1 MSDWKRFS
9 HEINLTEYAAS
20 CGYEL
25 DRKNST
31 RASIKM
37 RHGNDIIIVS
47 KKGGA
52 WVYFS
57 VVDDTDNGNII
68 NFIQKRTGK
77 ELSEIAK
84 ELKIWLG
91 ESALNIEPKHY
102 VRDVKEQEYDPQR
115 VQNVFK
121 GCYPA
126 QYHGYLQG
134 RGIKQGL
141 INSSRFKGRIYFDRY
156 KNAAFPHENEKGE
169 VCALELKNKDH
180 GVFVKGSEKTFWRS
194 HCFKTDD
201 TLIIGEAVIDVLSYA
216 ILFQNERAIYAATG
230 GGMSP
235 DQSALLKKTL
245 SKLHNLKTVIL
256 VTDND
261 EGGDRLAEKL
271 KVIIEESR
279 FKGEVMRH
287 SPEQEGQDW
296 NNVLKNKIA

>member
-31 RASIKM
+31 RASVKM

-57 VVDDTDNGNII
+57 VIDDNDNGNIV

-77 ELSEIAK
+77 ELSDIAK

-91 ESALNIEPKHY
+91 EAAPSIEPKNY
-102 VRDVKEQEYDPQR
+102 AQEVEEQEYDPQR
-115 VQNVFK
+115 VQNIFK

-126 QYHGYLQG
+126 QYHSYLQG
-134 RGIKQGL
+134 RGIKQEL
-141 INSSRFKGRIYFDRY
+141 ITSPRFKGRIYFDRY

-169 VCALELKNKDH
+169 ICALELKSKDQ
-180 GVFVKGSEKTFWRS
+180 GIFVRGSEKTFWRS
-194 HCFKTDD
+194 NCFKTDH

-216 ILFQNERAIYAATG
+216 LLFPNDKAVYAATG

-235 DQSALLKKTL
+235 EQGELLKQTL
-245 SKLHNLKTVIL
+245 SKLRNITTIIL

-261 EGGDRLAEKL
+261 AGGDRLAEKL
-271 KVIIEESR
+271 KTIINESR
-279 FKGEVMRH
+279 FTDEVKRH
-287 SPEQEGQDW
+287 SPEQKGQDW
-296 NNVLKNKIA
+296 NNVLKNKVA